1 MKMPYKGLSNIQK
14 FFIFLSII
22 FAVAI
27 LDYRSFS
34 NKTMELELYDDL
46 SYRLNTV
53 KISIMKLDYLLNM
66 FVVTGFEK
74 SSVDLIKGET
84 EKLDGNMNDVLGDPK
99 YRALFNKNGLLSQ
112 GRDSIL
118 NDWQSVK
125 NEILRLHDRLPRDEL
140 MLIHNEVDMNTIL
153 TVEKSDR
160 LLNSIAET
168 RIGLFADAKSQA
180 LKSAVGFI
188 LIMLASGFILYRRV
202 LSPVKKAT
210 VVAHRFASGDL
221 GARFRDKSRGL
232 VGKLANELNGMLE
245 KISGDLALKE
255 KKNQE
260 IAAESKDKTGH
271 IEAINILLRLE
282 GRSLS
287 RSDVFNA
294 AVKEATGAS
303 GAEAAAIYLIEDNKL
318 KLMSSI
324 GFKDNM
330 LKNGASIPLES
341 LKGFEKRESPV
352 FFRNIDEY
360 PDQRYGGLLKDG
372 GFESLLIAPVSYN
385 NEEIGFLYAAGR
397 DKTIIERAAPF
408 LEAVASGVGISA
420 GYINLFYREHDSKKF
435 LERVIRQMPFGVAVF
450 DRTGT
455 CLILNDALKRYLGAD
470 PKSTLVGEYRIFEDE
485 VFSSQAIV
493 TSIKKSYEG
502 YSTEFIINYNP
513 LSVKKYNFSGPMR
526 RLKIKS
532 FPLYD
537 QGGEIS
543 EIVLLYEELLE
554 LVKLSSKP
562 VETLR

>member
-14 FFIFLSII
+14 FFIFLSIV

-34 NKTMELELYDDL
+34 NKTRELELYDDL

-303 GAEAAAIYLIEDNKL
+303 GAEAAAIYLIEDNEL

-408 LEAVASGVGISA
+408 LEAVASGVGVSA
-420 GYINLFYREHDSKKF
+420 GYINLFYRDHDSKKF
-435 LERVIRQMPFGVAVF
+435 LERVIRQMPFGVAIF

-470 PKSTLVGEYRIFEDE
+470 PKATLVGEYRIFEDE

-543 EIVLLYEELLE
+543 EIGLLYEELLE
-554 LVKLSSKP
+554 VVKLSSKS